1 MTTAF
6 LIKVPFLG
14 EQRKVEA
21 IGEILNEDYGVKLYL
36 VDADMRRMPLIREIL
51 RFLILHTRFRRFMR
65 YRPLARIVFRLAIS
79 GLKLPEGVKPDF
91 VVATMSAYEV
101 SAILLVTAFEAQ
113 WIHVGPTKRAWKDL
127 VTLAVCPPAP
137 RPPLSRFVN
146 IEIEPTPVR
155 LSAKSGASVGR
166 QTAVLLVGDFP
177 VRKDSRQGGTH
188 FKTNWGSLLA
198 IMEAISAKLGM
209 GWIVSTAPRTSND
222 TKLYLQAKLAEF
234 GDKIPILETVWW
246 KPAAPQTRDIV
257 RDADLILVTE
267 DSRSM
272 LSDAVATGAPVYL
285 LGEGP
290 CRQGG
295 YNRCLI
301 DSMIARR
308 RAVRLDVSDCEGFVP
323 DLGVFRPLEECWS
336 APFRR
341 EMASLF
347 GPPRRQSADAEQADR
362 SRRRA
367 TV

>member
-1 MTTAF
+1 MTAAF

-21 IGEILNEDYGVKLYL
+21 IGAILNEDYGVKLYL
-36 VDADMRRMPLIREIL
+36 VDASMRRMPVIRDVL

-65 YRPLARIVFRLAIS
+65 YRPLARIVLRLAIS
-79 GLKLPEGVKPDF
+79 GLKLPEGVKPDI
-91 VVATMSAYEV
+91 VIATMSAYEV

-113 WIHVGPTKRAWKDL
+113 WIHIGPTKRAWKDL
-127 VTLAVCPPAP
+127 VTLAVCPPAT

-155 LSAKSGASVGR
+155 LSAKSGASGGR

-177 VRKDSRQGGTH
+177 VRADSRQGRTD
-188 FKTNWGSLLA
+188 FETNWGALLT
-198 IMEAISAKLGM
+198 IMEIISAKLGM
-209 GWIVSTAPRTSND
+209 SWIVATAPRTSD
-222 TKLYLQAKLAEF
+222 ATKLYLEAKLAEF
-234 GDKIPILETVWW
+234 GDRIPVRETVWW
-246 KPAAPQTRDIV
+246 KPGAPQTRDIV
-257 RDADLILVTE
+257 QSADLVLVTE

-272 LSDAVATGAPVYL
+272 LSDAVATGAAVYL

-290 CRQGG
+290 CRVQG

-301 DSMIARR
+301 DAVLAGR

-336 APFRR
+336 VPFRE
-341 EMASLF
+341 EMASLL
-347 GPPRRQSADAEQADR
+347 GPPRRQGADAEKADR
-362 SRRRA
+362 
-367 TV
+367 